1 MALSLSI
8 FLICACTYVPY
19 WLTYLL
25 LWIIQ
30 LFFFLQQCVIQISF
44 DIYKYVFVLK
54 FFPVQFFY
62 MKNNAFR
69 VIALFACLIDTFLGV
84 IIKLEFYVC
93 NLWTGYLFCVHR
105 KKEYSKIT
113 FVLGYKH
120 QINIVLYFFASDCK
134 RYNFH
139 FLQNICTIVYWKK
152 NEWTNACNGS
162 CLMVLFK
169 RVMHPVSLQI
179 IRFP

>member
-8 FLICACTYVPY
+8 CLICACTYVPY

-30 LFFFLQQCVIQISF
+30 LFFFYNNASF
-44 DIYKYVFVLK
+44 KYLLTYINMYLFLN
-54 FFPVQFFY
+54 FSQYNFFY

-139 FLQNICTIVYWKK
+139 FLQYICTIVHWKK
-152 NEWTNACNGS
+152 MNEQ
-162 CLMVLFK
+162 M
-169 RVMHPVSLQI
+169 RVMALV
-179 IRFP
+179 

>member
-1 MALSLSI
+1 MALSYLRLYLRAILTDLSSVMNYLALFFCYI
-8 FLICACTYVPY
+8 NASFKCL
-19 WLTYLL
+19 LTY
-25 LWIIQ
+25 INMY
-30 LFFFLQQCVIQISF
+30 LFLNFSQ
-44 DIYKYVFVLK
+44 YN
-54 FFPVQFFY
+54 FFY

-93 NLWTGYLFCVHR
+93 NLWTGYLICVHR
-105 KKEYSKIT
+105 KKEYFKIT

-120 QINIVLYFFASDCK
+120 QINIVLYFFASECK

-139 FLQNICTIVYWKK
+139 FLQNICTIVHWKK

-162 CLMVLFK
+162 CLMV
-169 RVMHPVSLQI
+169 
-179 IRFP
+179 

>member
-1 MALSLSI
+1 MRLYLRAILTDLSSVMN
-8 FLICACTYVPY
+8 YSVV
-19 WLTYLL
+19 
-25 LWIIQ
+25 
-30 LFFFLQQCVIQISF
+30 FFLQQCVIQISF

-93 NLWTGYLFCVHR
+93 NLWTGYLFWVHR
-105 KKEYSKIT
+105 KKEYFKIT

-120 QINIVLYFFASDCK
+120 QINIVLYFFAGDCK

-139 FLQNICTIVYWKK
+139 FLQNICTIVHWKK
-152 NEWTNACNGS
+152 MNGQMRAMA
-162 CLMVLFK
+162 LV
-169 RVMHPVSLQI
+169 
-179 IRFP
+179 

>member
-8 FLICACTYVPY
+8 CLICACTYVPY

-30 LFFFLQQCVIQISF
+30 LFFF
-44 DIYKYVFVLK
+44 Y
-54 FFPVQFFY
+54 
-62 MKNNAFR
+62 NNASFKYLLTY
-69 VIALFACLIDTFLGV
+69 INMYLFLNFPQYNFFIWKIMRLELSLFLLV
-84 IIKLEFYVC
+84 WSIHFWELSLEFYVC

-105 KKEYSKIT
+105 KKEYFKIT

-139 FLQNICTIVYWKK
+139 FLQNICTIVHWKK

>member
-8 FLICACTYVPY
+8 CLICACTYVPY

-54 FFPVQFFY
+54 FSPVQFFY

-105 KKEYSKIT
+105 KKEYFKIT

-120 QINIVLYFFASDCK
+120 QINIVLYFFAGDCK

-139 FLQNICTIVYWKK
+139 FLQNICTIVHWKK
-152 NEWTNACNGS
+152 MNGQMRAMA
-162 CLMVLFK
+162 LV
-169 RVMHPVSLQI
+169 
-179 IRFP
+179 

>member
-8 FLICACTYVPY
+8 CLICACTYVPY
-19 WLTYLL
+19 WLTYLNYSVV
-25 LWIIQ
+25 
-30 LFFFLQQCVIQISF
+30 FFLQQCVIQISF

-139 FLQNICTIVYWKK
+139 FLQNICTIVHWKK
-152 NEWTNACNGS
+152 MNGQMRAMA
-162 CLMVLFK
+162 LV
-169 RVMHPVSLQI
+169 
-179 IRFP
+179 